1 MLTFL
6 TPLYYLF
13 SEGRRFLYQKG
24 LLGKVRVPALV
35 VSVGNITTGGT
46 GKTTVTQYLAN
57 YFYEKGKRVAV
68 ISHGVSGSRAG
79 LIISDGE
86 NILTD
91 VKQAGDEAYLLAR
104 NLTSPEFG
112 AAPGDGSPRRSSA
125 GIPVLS
131 GRRREIQARLACEK
145 FGAEVIILDDA
156 FHALRLHRDYDILVF
171 NCLSRIGNGR
181 LLPAGPLR
189 EPLVNIRRA
198 NIIWLNQTDL
208 VSAKE
213 VDSFQQEIFRFNPT
227 AAVVKSWYRYRR
239 FCSLSGESIPLEGMT
254 GKKVWLCAAIGEPQ
268 SFIKKMEKTG
278 VLVVGVTLFADH
290 HFYTEAELRKINLET
305 ADFLVITEKDSVRFP
320 SVKLLKPVVYPEIE
334 LIVEDLN
341 LC

>member
-1 MLTFL
+1 
-6 TPLYYLF
+6 
-13 SEGRRFLYQKG
+13 

-57 YFYEKGKRVAV
+57 YFRGQGKRVAI
-68 ISHGVSGSRAG
+68 ISHGVSGSREG
-79 LIISDGE
+79 LVVSDGKS
-86 NILTD
+86 ILTD
-91 VKQAGDEAYLLAR
+91 IRQAGDEAYLLAR
-104 NLTSPEFG
+104 NLT
-112 AAPGDGSPRRSSA
+112 

-131 GRRREIQARLACEK
+131 GRRREIQAQIACEK

-171 NCLSRIGNGR
+171 NCFSRMGNGR

-189 EPLVNIRRA
+189 EPLANIRRA
-198 NIIWLNQTDL
+198 DVIWLNQTDL
-208 VSAKE
+208 VSEKE
-213 VDSFQQEIFRFNPT
+213 LDSFRKELLRFNPT
-227 AAVVKSWYRYRR
+227 ASVVKSYYHYRR
-239 FCSLSGESIPLEGMT
+239 FRSLSGEPMLPENMA

-278 VLVVGVTLFADH
+278 VLVAGVTLFADH
-290 HFYTEAELRKINLET
+290 HFYSVEEVQKIPLNET
-305 ADFLVITEKDSVRFP
+305 DFLVITEKDSVRFP
-320 SVKLLKPVVYPEIE
+320 SVKLLKPVLYPEVE
-334 LIVEDLN
+334 LVVENLN

>member
-1 MLTFL
+1 MLTLF

-24 LLGKVRVPALV
+24 FLAKVRVPALV

-46 GKTTVTQYLAN
+46 GKTTITRYLAE
-57 YFYEKGKRVAV
+57 YFHGQGKRVAV
-68 ISHGVSGSRAG
+68 ISHGVSGSRKG
-79 LIISDGE
+79 LVVSDGK
-86 NILTD
+86 NVLADIR
-91 VKQAGDEAYLLAR
+91 QAGDEAYLLAR
-104 NLTSPEFG
+104 SLP
-112 AAPGDGSPRRSSA
+112 

-131 GRRREIQARLACEK
+131 GRRREVQARLACEK

-171 NCLSRIGNGR
+171 NCFSRLGNGR

-189 EPLVNIRRA
+189 EPPANIGRA
-198 NIIWLNQTDL
+198 NVIWLNQVDL
-208 VSAKE
+208 SDEKTL
-213 VDSFQQEIFRFNPT
+213 DDFQAELLKFNQK
-227 AAVVKSWYRYRR
+227 ASVVKSHYRYRR
-239 FCSLSGESIPLEGMT
+239 FCFLSGEPMLPENMS

-268 SFIKKMEKTG
+268 GFIKKMEKTG

-290 HFYTEAELRKINLET
+290 HFYSAKEIQKIPLNE

-320 SVKLLKPVVYPEIE
+320 SVKLLKPVLYPEIE
-334 LIVEDLN
+334 LVVEGLDL
-341 LC
+341 C

>member
-1 MLTFL
+1 MLTLL

-13 SEGRRFLYQKG
+13 SEGRRLLYQKG
-24 LLGKVRVPALV
+24 LLGRVRVPALV

-57 YFYEKGKRVAV
+57 YFRGQGKRVAV
-68 ISHGVSGSRAG
+68 ISHGVSGSREG
-79 LIISDGE
+79 LIISDGKS
-86 NILTD
+86 ILTD
-91 VKQAGDEAYLLAR
+91 IRQAGDEAYLLAR
-104 NLTSPEFG
+104 NLT
-112 AAPGDGSPRRSSA
+112 

-131 GRRREIQARLACEK
+131 GRRREIQAQLACEK

-171 NCLSRIGNGR
+171 NCFSRMGNGH

-189 EPLVNIRRA
+189 EPLANIRRA
-198 NIIWLNQTDL
+198 DVIWLNQTDL
-208 VSAKE
+208 VSEKE
-213 VDSFQQEIFRFNPT
+213 LDSFRKELLRFNPK
-227 AAVVKSWYRYRR
+227 ASVVKSHYYYRR
-239 FCSLSGESIPLEGMT
+239 FRSLSGESVSLEGMA

-290 HFYTEAELRKINLET
+290 HFYSVEEVQKIPLKE

-320 SVKLLKPVVYPEIE
+320 SVKLLKPILYPEIE
-334 LIVEDLN
+334 LVVEGLN
-341 LC
+341 L